1 MCRAFRAT
9 SSAVL
14 CDRAPR
20 QPNQVRLRPPPA
32 WWGPEDRKSVRRAV
46 RGHADAADFQC
57 VGNRQNAKIL
67 EGVDV
72 AAALGA
78 WEPSV
83 AARAAA
89 LWESEVLGPAGRDA
103 VVVSLYHRVAADSLA
118 YRKCLPGPG
127 FYAAARRAFEALYPG
142 RRLAYVASSYQFKGA
157 AAVAD
162 VLGADVVAIDDASPE
177 VVMAAL
183 SKADARRRRSFLPAT
198 RATRRMRAGGDVLL
212 GHLQLLDRLPHG
224 RARLLRRGPP
234 RRELARGDGLRR
246 ARADAEGG
254 QRQRLRGR
262 APPRGLAPPCVRV
275 RAAPPSSPRLPAAR
289 RPSASRAGKG
299 ARQLLGERRVGGG
312 ESGAVAQAAALSTE
326 GSPRDGVDIG
336 ARGRRLLIAGRRR
349 RARRRWGA
357 RPPRSRRRRRRRRPR
372 R

>member
-1 MCRAFRAT
+1 MRPETFPSVGLKANAAVCRAFRTT

-57 VGNRQNAKIL
+57 AGNRQNAKIL

-89 LWESEVLGPAGRDA
+89 LWESEVRGPAGRDA

-142 RRLAYVASSYQFKGA
+142 RRVAYVASSYQFKGA

-183 SKADARRRRSFLPAT
+183 SKADARRRRPCLPAT

-224 RARLLRRGPP
+224 RPRLLRRGPP

-262 APPRGLAPPCVRV
+262 APPRGLAPPRVRV
-275 RAAPPSSPRLPAAR
+275 RAAPALSPRLRIPG
-289 RPSASRAGKG
+289 RPLGLASG
-299 ARQLLGERRVGGG
+299 
-312 ESGAVAQAAALSTE
+312 
-326 GSPRDGVDIG
+326 
-336 ARGRRLLIAGRRR
+336 
-349 RARRRWGA
+349 
-357 RPPRSRRRRRRRRPR
+357 
-372 R
+372 

>member
-1 MCRAFRAT
+1 MCRAFRTT

-57 VGNRQNAKIL
+57 AGNRQNAKIL

-89 LWESEVLGPAGRDA
+89 LWESEVRGPAGRDA

-127 FYAAARRAFEALYPG
+127 FYAAARAAFEALYPG
-142 RRLAYVASSYQFKGA
+142 RRVAYVASSYQFKGA

-183 SKADARRRRSFLPAT
+183 SKADARRRRS
-198 RATRRMRAGGDVLL
+198 
-212 GHLQLLDRLPHG
+212 
-224 RARLLRRGPP
+224 
-234 RRELARGDGLRR
+234 
-246 ARADAEGG
+246 
-254 QRQRLRGR
+254 
-262 APPRGLAPPCVRV
+262 
-275 RAAPPSSPRLPAAR
+275 SP
-289 RPSASRAGKG
+289 
-299 ARQLLGERRVGGG
+299 
-312 ESGAVAQAAALSTE
+312 
-326 GSPRDGVDIG
+326 
-336 ARGRRLLIAGRRR
+336 R
-349 RARRRWGA
+349 RARRAACAQAATFSWGTFSFWTA
-357 RPPRSRRRRRRRRPR
+357 YLTGGPVFYDAGLRDASWLAATGCDALVRTRKEDNVSAFADEHLPAAWRPLAYG
-372 R
+372 

>member
-1 MCRAFRAT
+1 MRPETFPSVGLKANAAVCRAFRTT

-89 LWESEVLGPAGRDA
+89 LWESEVRGPAGRDA

-127 FYAAARRAFEALYPG
+127 FYAAARAAFEALYPG

-162 VLGADVVAIDDASPE
+162 VLGAGVVAIDDASPE

-183 SKADARRRRSFLPAT
+183 SKADARRRRSCLPAT

-224 RARLLRRGPP
+224 RPRLLRRGPP

-246 ARADAEGG
+246 ARADAAGG

-262 APPRGLAPPCVRV
+262 APPRGLAPPRVRV
-275 RAAPPSSPRLPAAR
+275 RARRCPRDVPRLPT
-289 RPSASRAGKG
+289 PPGLASGKG
-299 ARQLLGERRVGGG
+299 RA
-312 ESGAVAQAAALSTE
+312 SI
-326 GSPRDGVDIG
+326 IG
-336 ARGRRLLIAGRRR
+336 
-349 RARRRWGA
+349 
-357 RPPRSRRRRRRRRPR
+357 
-372 R
+372 